1 MSILKEKSE
10 LKNAKP
16 NKIELIKTTKTPDE
30 AFGKLIEYS
39 KTGYEAITPDDKEFF
54 LKCFG
59 LYDKKKKP
67 NEFTL
72 RVRISGGKLTN
83 KQAKIIGEIAKE
95 YGNDYIDI
103 TTRMQIELR
112 YLKIEDVPAIFEKLK
127 NAGLTTYQTGTD
139 NFRNIVTDPL
149 DEIALDSIMP
159 ANSIMQKISN
169 LFIEKNE
176 WIGSL
181 PRKFNIGILGS
192 VSNRCNIYG
201 QDCAFVLAQKN
212 GIFGFNVYLGGKVGE
227 VAKYA
232 DVFLAIDE
240 IEIFILSL
248 ANIFKKYGFRDNRNK
263 NRLFYFIQEAG
274 MENLISEVK
283 KDANYDFQSGGITYV
298 NMEQFDPAFGKII
311 LKDGSFAV
319 HFMTPAGIF
328 SGRDMIE
335 CANLCE
341 KYGGFGLRLTT
352 EQKFYIAGIKKEN
365 IDALLSEKIF
375 LKYKNTSTPYFNN
388 IVACAGTEQCSYGVI
403 PNKPDAIEMAEYL
416 SQKMPLEDG
425 KIRLYWSGCPK
436 GCGTHG
442 AGDIG
447 FEGCKAKENG
457 ESVYGVNIFLGGK
470 ITNEGKEA
478 KQLLKSIPL
487 SSAKPMVKEL
497 VETYKNLKRKN
508 ESFETFESRVFSKY
522 STGAI
527 GFLMKYNYLCE
538 KKAINFKLELSPEP
552 ESAKNESFEI
562 FSFGEQLYKKITG
575 VKPYDS
581 VKDFRPSINQKP
593 SIPSKI
599 TNSFPKELDEIILKM
614 IHPAKEKAYQVFSE
628 LIFDLESI

>member
-1 MSILKEKSE
+1 
-10 LKNAKP
+10 
-16 NKIELIKTTKTPDE
+16 
-30 AFGKLIEYS
+30 
-39 KTGYEAITPDDKEFF
+39 
-54 LKCFG
+54 
-59 LYDKKKKP
+59 
-67 NEFTL
+67 
-72 RVRISGGKLTN
+72 
-83 KQAKIIGEIAKE
+83 
-95 YGNDYIDI
+95 YIDI

-112 YLKIEDVPAIFEKLK
+112 YLKIEDIPTIFEKLQ
-127 NAGLTTYQTGTD
+127 NAGLTTYQTGTH
-139 NFRNIVTDPL
+139 NFRNIVADSL
-149 DEIALDSIMP
+149 DEIALDNIIP
-159 ANSIMQKISN
+159 TNSIMQKISN

-232 DVFLAIDE
+232 DVFLTIYE
-240 IEIFILSL
+240 IEIFTLSL

-263 NRLFYFIQEAG
+263 NRLFYFIQEIG
-274 MENLISEVK
+274 MENLISEIK
-283 KDANYDFQSGGITYV
+283 KDANYNFQSGGITYV

-319 HFMTPAGIF
+319 HFITPAGIF
-328 SGRDMIE
+328 SGSDMIE
-335 CANLCE
+335 CENLCE

-365 IDALLSEKIF
+365 INELLSEKIF
-375 LKYKNTSTPYFNN
+375 LKYKNSSSPYFNN
-388 IVACAGTEQCSYGVI
+388 IVACAGTEHCSYGVI

-416 SQKMPLEDG
+416 SQKIPLDDG

-442 AGDIG
+442 IGDIG

-478 KQLLKSIPL
+478 KQLLKSISL
-487 SSAKPMVKEL
+487 ASAKPIVKEL
-497 VETYKNLKRKN
+497 VEVYKNLKRKN
-508 ESFETFESRVFSKY
+508 ESFEAFESRVFSKY

-538 KKAINFKLELSPEP
+538 KKSINFKLELSQEP

-581 VKDFRPSINQKP
+581 IKDFRPSINQKP
-593 SIPSKI
+593 SLPSKI
-599 TNSFPKELDEIILKM
+599 TSSFPKELDEIILKM

-628 LIFDLESI
+628 LIFDLESVNG